1 MRVPLPEGTPELST
15 FSLVG
20 FEPIAEQS
28 KVHHMLLFGCQDAP
42 ANTVDDVWDCRM
54 KSACQGT
61 DVVLY
66 GWGRNAPPLTLPAGH
81 GYTVGGRSSNK
92 FLVLQ
97 IHFLDL
103 RPRDDHSGLRL
114 SLSRQVLDHS
124 MSLQAFAV
132 GFMIPPGRSSHPVK
146 NECCYNRAFPMTAL
160 AARVHTHALGRRVS
174 LDVTSPSNAV
184 TRLVVDS
191 DPLQPQGFY
200 PTNKTLTIQAGDRME
215 MTCDFDSTGHKDP
228 VYAGHTSKDEMC
240 NLYLMSTSTL
250 GSFSMCVSG
259 SHLIKRGQG
268 LGTNVVPRADT
279 LLWDTASHHVDKG
292 FGQIPGL
299 FYSSRYPESVWM
311 FYRRDADWNVDTFG
325 DDGRMTED
333 GFVRGDTIALVDL
346 RTGAV
351 KASLGG
357 GIFMMPHMI
366 SEAEDGALWVTD
378 VGAHLVH
385 KVSPETGEVL
395 ATLGGGPGHA
405 PSKPGSDSAHFCKPT
420 EAIETR
426 DGRVLV
432 SDGYCNNRVMEFDA
446 KSLKFIRE
454 HDISSAMPDEYKSL
468 RTTLPHSLVYDECAK
483 KAFIALRIPQMV
495 VELDLRPGKEKFT
508 GRRYDLRNFGQPM
521 AVRMGMYGAV
531 YALTMGER
539 ETHLVE
545 LSSDRPPDV
554 ARSWQ
559 LQGPS
564 FAHDFVFVPSPK
576 HRDGTVERNVSF
588 IVSET
593 KQTSGSRTFKYL
605 FVPETDA
612 PRDSRADRDGGA
624 VSEVAIHGST
634 AELVLSAAS
643 AAKQRD
649 ETSQVQRPPADET
662 NTVFLL
668 SVVLSVVVLW
678 GFLQTLGI
686 TMRSMSS
693 VK

>member
-1 MRVPLPEGTPELST
+1 MST

-42 ANTVDDVWDCRM
+42 ANTVDDVWSCQM
-54 KSACQGT
+54 QSPCQGT
-61 DVVLY
+61 DVTLY
-66 GWGRNAPPLTLPAGH
+66 GWGRNAPSVTFPAGH
-81 GYTVGGRSSNK
+81 GYTVGARSSNK
-92 FLVLQ
+92 HLVLQ

-103 RPRDDHSGLRL
+103 RPAEDRSGLRL
-114 SLSRQVLDHS
+114 LLSREVLDQA
-124 MSLQAFAV
+124 MSLQAFAR
-132 GFMIPPGRSSHPVK
+132 GFMIPPGLPSHPVR
-146 NECCYNRAFPMTAL
+146 NECCYNRAFQMTTF

-174 LDVTSPSNAV
+174 LDITTPSNTV
-184 TRLVVDS
+184 TRFVVDS

-200 PTNKTLTIQAGDRME
+200 STNKTFTIQAGDRME
-215 MTCDFDSTGHKDP
+215 MTCDFNSTGEKDP

-250 GSFSMCVSG
+250 GSFSMCVVG
-259 SHLIKRGQG
+259 SHLIKSGHG
-268 LGTNVVPRADT
+268 LGTNVVPKPDT
-279 LLWDTASHHVDKG
+279 LLWDTALHHVKEG

-299 FYSSRYPESVWM
+299 FYSNRDPESVWM
-311 FYRRDADWNVDTFG
+311 FYRRDADWNMGTFG
-325 DDGRMTED
+325 DNDRMTKD
-333 GFVRGDTIALVDL
+333 GFVRGDTISLVDL

-351 KASLGG
+351 KTSLGG

-366 SEAEDGALWVTD
+366 SEAEDGSLWVTD

-395 ATLGGGPGHA
+395 ATLGGGPAHT
-405 PSKPGSDSAHFCKPT
+405 PNNPGSDSSQFCKPT

-432 SDGYCNNRVMEFDA
+432 TDGYCNNRVVEFDA
-446 KSLKFIRE
+446 KTLEFVRE
-454 HDISSAMPDEYKSL
+454 HDISLAMPDEYKSL
-468 RTTLPHSLVYDECAK
+468 TTTLPHSLIYDECAK
-483 KAFIALRIPQMV
+483 TAFIALRIPQMV
-495 VELDLRPGKEKFT
+495 VELDLRPGMGKFT
-508 GRRYDLRNFGQPM
+508 SRRYDLRKFGQPM
-521 AVRMGMYGAV
+521 AVRTGMYGAV
-531 YALTMGER
+531 YALTMRER

-545 LSSDRPPDV
+545 LSSDRQDAGGV
-554 ARSWQ
+554 SRSWQ

-576 HRDGTVERNVSF
+576 YEDGTMERNVSF

-593 KQTSGSRTFKYL
+593 KQTAGSRTFKYV
-605 FVPETDA
+605 FVPDGDG
-612 PRDSRADRDGGA
+612 PRDSRADRDEPA
-624 VSEVAIHGST
+624 VSDAAIHINT
-634 AELVLSAAS
+634 DDLILSAATTVKGS
-643 AAKQRD
+643 DGSSEVR
-649 ETSQVQRPPADET
+649 RPPAEERERGGRAEET
-662 NTVFLL
+662 NVIFLL

-686 TMRSMSS
+686 TMRYMIS